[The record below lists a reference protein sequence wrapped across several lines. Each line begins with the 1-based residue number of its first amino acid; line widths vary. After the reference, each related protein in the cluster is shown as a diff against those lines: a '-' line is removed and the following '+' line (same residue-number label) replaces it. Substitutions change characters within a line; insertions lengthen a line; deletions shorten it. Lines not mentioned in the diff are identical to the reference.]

1 MRGKPPSVGRYS
13 IQPIDTLVEPH
24 PHRWSSGIRTWPLP
38 TDTKERETLPLLRDS
53 MDSGGTPEIEVD
65 QLQLIGG
72 IPTPLKN
79 DGVRQLGSLFPY
91 GNIKHVPNHQ
101 PDNGCEML

>member
-53 MDSGGTPEIEVD
+53 MDSGGTPEI
-65 QLQLIGG
+65 
-72 IPTPLKN
+72 
-79 DGVRQLGSLFPY
+79 GSGPITTDWWY
-91 GNIKHVPNHQ
+91 TYPSEK
-101 PDNGCEML
+101 